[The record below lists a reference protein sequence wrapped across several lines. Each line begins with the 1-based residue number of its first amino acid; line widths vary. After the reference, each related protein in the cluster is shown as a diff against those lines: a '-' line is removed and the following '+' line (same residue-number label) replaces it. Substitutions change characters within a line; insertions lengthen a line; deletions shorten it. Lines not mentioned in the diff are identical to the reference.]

1 MIRQVSVFLENREG
15 RLFELTSLLVEN
27 GIDLRSFSVADTK
40 DFGVLRLVV
49 SEPDKAF
56 EILKNAGYS
65 VRFTDVVAVAIS
77 DRPGGFAHVLGIL
90 HKNKLNVEYMYTL
103 VSTRNGEALLA
114 IWFDD
119 GVQAEK
125 ILKRERVVVLD
136 KAAVLTR

>member
-15 RLFELTSLLVEN
+15 RLFEVTSLLAEN
-27 GIDLRSFSVADTK
+27 GIDLRALSVADTK

-65 VRFTDVVAVAIS
+65 VRFTDVVVVAIP
-77 DRPGGFAHVLGIL
+77 DRPGGLAHVLGIL

-103 VSTRNGEALLA
+103 VATRNDEALLV
-114 IWFDD
+114 IRFDD

-125 ILKRERVVVLD
+125 ILKREKVVVLD
-136 KAAVLTR
+136 EATVLAR